1 MKDNYL
7 PSLSIV
13 TPCFNEEENI
23 ENSIEKL
30 LSTLEDLSKKNL
42 INYEHSLIRVVDD
55 GSSDKS
61 WFMLKKMHE
70 ANPKIHGIKLSR
82 NFGHQSALLS
92 GILSSTEDLVIT
104 IDIDLQDDIRAIE
117 KMLEENRNGYEIVY
131 GIKEDR
137 SADSL
142 IKNFFASCF
151 YSLLT
156 IMGAS
161 VLKNHADFRL
171 LSKKV
176 ITVLREY
183 KENNLYLRGIIPII
197 GFKSTSVKYKLNP
210 RALGKSKYIYKK
222 SLALAINGI
231 TSFSLAPL
239 RYIGLIGFLI
249 ALSAMFITAYFLC
262 QAFFTDN
269 TIPDWVPTVLP
280 IYFLGA
286 IQLISLGVISEYLG
300 KLFLQS
306 KNRPNYIIE
315 EVLK

>member
-42 INYEHSLIRVVDD
+42 INYEHSFIRVVDD

-104 IDIDLQDDIRAIE
+104 IDIDLQDDIRAME

-151 YSLLT
+151 YSLLA

-239 RYIGLIGFLI
+239 RYIGFIGFLI
-249 ALSAMFITAYFLC
+249 ALSSMFITAYFLF

-269 TIPDWVPTVLP
+269 IIPDWVPTVLP